1 MYLFFLKRFIDYV
14 ILKIDF
20 KSTKDILFSLINY
33 SSFNNQFLQMNPK
46 IVSSKWLNEH
56 LTDSNLIILDASQK
70 NNKNKLSSKFENLH
84 IKNARLIDLKN
95 DFSDKNSL
103 FPNTILSEKEFE
115 IATQKLGIHKTS
127 KIVVYDNLG
136 VYTSPRVWWLFKTMG
151 HKNIAVLNGGLPDWI
166 NDGYKTEQIK
176 KTNYK
181 KGDFIANFN
190 PENIAYFKNIKE
202 NTKLENALVIDA
214 RSSDRFH
221 SLIEEPRKE
230 LRSGKIANSINIP
243 YQMVLENGKFKSKNE
258 LIKLF
263 SSFVTVDK
271 PLIFSCGSGIT
282 ACILL
287 IASELVLSQ
296 KKSIYDGSWTEYA
309 QLEK

>member
-1 MYLFFLKRFIDYV
+1 
-14 ILKIDF
+14 
-20 KSTKDILFSLINY
+20 
-33 SSFNNQFLQMNPK
+33 MNPQ

-56 LTDSNLIILDASQK
+56 LTDSDLIILDASQE
-70 NNKNKLSSKFENLH
+70 NNKNKLASRFENIQ
-84 IKNARLIDLKN
+84 IKGARFVDLKN
-95 DFSDKNSL
+95 DFSDKNSS
-103 FPNTILSEKEFE
+103 FPNTILSEKEFK
-115 IATQKLGIHKTS
+115 IAVQKLGIHKTS
-127 KIVVYDNLG
+127 KIVVYDNFG
-136 VYTSPRVWWLFKTMG
+136 IYTSPRVWWLFKTMG

-166 NDGYKTEQIK
+166 NNGYKTEK
-176 KTNYK
+176 TKNTNYK
-181 KGDFIANFN
+181 KGNFIANFN

-202 NTKLENALVIDA
+202 NIKSGNALVIDA
-214 RSSDRFH
+214 RSSGRFC
-221 SLIEEPRKE
+221 SLIKESRKG
-230 LRSGKIANSINIP
+230 LQSGKIPNSINIP
-243 YQMVLENGKFKSKNE
+243 YQMVLENGKLKSKDE

-287 IASELVLSQ
+287 IASELILSQ